1 MKAEAGNTGAGNTEA
16 GMNTEAKGYLATLL
30 AAHSALPGGPAAWLG
45 RLRAAALERANA
57 LAVPTTRDEDWRFTD
72 LSPLYQ
78 TAFERAA
85 APAAPDRAALEASFL
100 PEAGGRLVFVDGH
113 FAAELSTPQEGDAY
127 VGTLAG
133 ALRRG
138 AAPLETH
145 LARHAG
151 FESDPFAAVNTAFL
165 HDCAVV
171 DVPDGCRVERPVQLL
186 FVTTQAERVSYP
198 RVLAILGRGA
208 GLTLVEDYLGLA
220 DGAYFVN
227 AVTELA
233 VAENASLAHV
243 RVQRESDKAFHIASS
258 VASLARDA
266 RYAAQSVGMGARI
279 SRLNHGV
286 RQGGEGTDCSLDGL
300 ALITGRQLADTHS
313 FIDHAHP
320 RGRSRQLH
328 KCVVDGAGHAVF
340 NGRILVRQGAQRT
353 DSAQSSRNL
362 LLTGRAH
369 VDTKPQLEILADDV
383 KCAHGA
389 TVGQLDPE
397 HVFYLRSRGLSEVAA
412 RNLLTYAFA
421 AEVVDRIPVASLR
434 RWLEAQVVERTQAK
448 EPTE

>member
-1 MKAEAGNTGAGNTEA
+1 MK
-16 GMNTEAKGYLATLL
+16 TEAKTYLASLL
-30 AAHSALPGGPAAWLG
+30 AAHPALPGGPAAWLA

-57 LAVPTTRDEDWRFTD
+57 LTVPTTRDEDWRFTD
-72 LSPLYQ
+72 LSPLYK
-78 TAFERAA
+78 TAYERAA
-85 APAAPDRAALEASFL
+85 APAAPDRAAIEQRFL

-113 FAAELSTPQEGDAY
+113 YSAELSTPQEGDAY

-133 ALRRG
+133 ALRRDS
-138 AAPLETH
+138 AQLEAH
-145 LARHAG
+145 LARHVD
-151 FESDPFAAVNTAFL
+151 FEADPFAAVNTAFL
-165 HDCAVV
+165 QDCAVV
-171 DVPDGCRVERPVQLL
+171 HVPGGRKVERPVQLL
-186 FVTTQAERVSYP
+186 FVATQAERVAYP
-198 RVLAILGRGA
+198 RVLAIVERGA
-208 GLTLVEDYLGLA
+208 ELTLVEDYLSLTDA
-220 DGAYFVN
+220 AYFVN
-227 AVTELA
+227 GVTELA
-233 VAENASLAHV
+233 IAENASLAHV

-266 RYAAQSVGMGARI
+266 RYAAQSVSIGARI
-279 SRLNHGV
+279 SRLNHGI
-286 RQGGEGTDCSLDGL
+286 RQGGEGTDCLVDGL
-300 ALITGRQLADTHS
+300 ALIAGRQLADTHS

-320 RGRSRQLH
+320 HGRSRQLH

-340 NGRILVRQGAQRT
+340 NGRILVRKGAQLT

-434 RWLEAQVVERTQAK
+434 GWLEAQVVERTHAK
-448 EPTE
+448 EPGG